1 MYTKTVLFNL
11 FFILQLAHIKYEK
24 LIEYK
29 NFRDLFETFKFW
41 PELKNNIP
49 NDRHRSLIQ

>member
-11 FFILQLAHIKYEK
+11 FFILAHLKYEK
-24 LIEYK
+24 FVEYK
-29 NFRDLFETFKFW
+29 KFRDLFETFKFW